1 MNIVTTSTNSA
12 SAASNNN
19 ESTTSITDTKNT
31 EPTNPETTTNSDTDS
46 IASISESKSPTLTDS
61 MQKYAES
68 IYLCNAIIPP
78 AVKAKLVPRQGQ
90 QQRALHCTEQPVAH
104 YASVDKFYQ

>member
-1 MNIVTTSTNSA
+1 TNIVTTATNSA

-31 EPTNPETTTNSDTDS
+31 EPTNTETTTNSDSDS
-46 IASISESKSPTLTDS
+46 TTSIPESKSTTLTDS
-61 MQKYAES
+61 MRKYAES
-68 IYLCNAIIPP
+68 IYLCSSVISP
-78 AVKAKLVPRQGQ
+78 AVEAKLVPHQGQ

-104 YASVDKFYQ
+104 CASVDKSYQ